1 MSGSPRFPIA
11 DLANVHLMVPDLT
24 KAAQFYVDVWGLV
37 EAARLQGVVY
47 LRGSGRDPYLVALHE
62 GDHAAVISVGLRADP
77 SADLAVLRDRVE
89 AAGARAD
96 PIGPV
101 TDFGGGQGFAFR
113 DRGNRRFTIVQGDE
127 LLAPIDAALTPRRL
141 AHVNINTA
149 DVEAELD
156 FYQRG
161 LGFEITDRTNIMS
174 FVRTNGDHHVVVL
187 ATDTI
192 DTLNHIAFL
201 QDDLESVMRA
211 SGRMVDAGYPV
222 AWGPGRH
229 GPGDNVF
236 NYFIDPFGFV
246 IEHTAEILKVDDSYR
261 VGGPADWVWPP
272 GRTDQ
277 WGVGH
282 IKGDACKKAQRA
294 IPFIQA

>member
-1 MSGSPRFPIA
+1 MSQPPRFPLC
-11 DLANVHLMVPDLT
+11 DLVNVRLMVPDLEQ
-24 KAAQFYVDVWGLV
+24 AATFYTTIWGLV
-37 EAARLQGVVY
+37 EAARAEGVVY
-47 LRGSGRDPYLVALHE
+47 LRGSGGDPYILALHG
-62 GDHAAVISVGLRADP
+62 GDRSAVISVGFRADP
-77 SADLAVLRDRVE
+77 ATDLALLRERVREAGGRVE
-89 AAGARAD
+89 PIAPVAD
-96 PIGPV
+96 Y
-101 TDFGGGQGFAFR
+101 GGGVAFTFR
-113 DRGNRRFTIVQGDE
+113 DRGNRLFSIVQGDAC
-127 LLAPIDAALTPRRL
+127 LSPIDAPLTPRRL

-149 DVEAELD
+149 DVEAEIG
-156 FYQRG
+156 FYQQG
-161 LGFEITDRTNIMS
+161 LGFVLTDRTNIMS
-174 FVRTNGDHHVVVL
+174 FLRTNDDHHVVVL
-187 ATDTI
+187 ATDVV

-201 QDDLESVMRA
+201 QDDLESVMKA

-246 IEHTAEILKVDDSYR
+246 IEHTAEILKVDDSYK

-282 IKGDACKKAQRA
+282 VKDDACKKAQRA
-294 IPFIQA
+294 ISFS

>member
-1 MSGSPRFPIA
+1 MDHRFPIT
-11 DLANVHLMVPDLT
+11 DLVNVHLEVPDLG
-24 KAAQFYVDVWGLV
+24 KARAFYTRVWGLI
-37 EAARLQGVVY
+37 EAEHDEDGVY
-47 LRGSGRDPYLVALHE
+47 LRGAGTNPYVLALHQGERTSVRSIGFRADAASDLVALR
-62 GDHAAVISVGLRADP
+62 GQ
-77 SADLAVLRDRVE
+77 VE
-89 AAGARAD
+89 AAGATVTA
-96 PIGPV
+96 IAPV
-101 TDFGGGQGFAFR
+101 SYPGGGQGFAYR
-113 DRGNRRFTIVQGDE
+113 DRANRLFTIVQNDK
-127 LLAPIDAALTPRRL
+127 LVDPLDAPLTPRQL

-161 LGFEITDRTNIMS
+161 LGFEITDRTSIMS
-174 FVRTNGDHHVVVL
+174 FVRTNDDHHVVVL
-187 ATDTI
+187 ASDTI

-211 SGRMVDAGYPV
+211 SGKMVDAGYPV

-236 NYFIDPFGFV
+236 NYFIDPFGIV
-246 IEHTAEILKVDDSYR
+246 IEHTAEILKVDNDYK

-272 GRTDQ
+272 GRTDH

-282 IKGDACKKAQRA
+282 AKGDTCKKAQRA
-294 IPFIQA
+294 IPFSSQ

>member
-1 MSGSPRFPIA
+1 MSQAPRFPVC
-11 DLANVHLMVPDLT
+11 DLANVHLLVPDLD
-24 KAAQFYVDVWGLV
+24 KAVKFYTSVWGLI
-37 EAARLQGVVY
+37 EASHLDGVVY
-47 LRGSGRDPYLVALHE
+47 LRGSGSDPYLVALHA
-62 GDHAAVISVGLRADP
+62 GDRAAVVSVGLRADP
-77 SADLAVLRDRVE
+77 SADLAALRQRTVE
-89 AAGARAD
+89 AGAKAG
-96 PIGPV
+96 PIAPV
-101 TDFGGGQGFAFR
+101 SAFGGGVGFAFL
-113 DRGNRRFTIVQGDE
+113 DRGSRRFTIVQGDE
-127 LLAPIDAALTPRRL
+127 RPEPMDAPLTPRRL

-149 DVEAELD
+149 DVEAELA
-156 FYQRG
+156 FYQDG
-161 LGFEITDRTNIMS
+161 LGCVITDRTNIMS
-174 FVRTNGDHHVVVL
+174 FLRANDDHHIIVL

-201 QDDLESVMRA
+201 QDDLESVMKA

-246 IEHTAEILKVDDSYR
+246 IEHTAEILKVDDSYK

-272 GRTDQ
+272 GRTDH

-282 IKGDACKKAQRA
+282 VKGDACKKAQKA
-294 IPFIQA
+294 IPFS